1 MAGGTK
7 SSHAPAQSHSSAQ
20 SHAPAHAPPPSAEL
34 DFTALLGCLV
44 VTFSVI
50 GLGYV
55 AQRTGFFDRNTK
67 AGLGQF
73 VGKVALPA
81 LLFKAISTLELG
93 SIDPAFIAG
102 VGLCKAT
109 AFVLVLILAKL
120 MRRSLSECAIWAVF
134 VSNSNDIALG
144 YPVFLTLY
152 PPFAHQIF
160 ITASLQIGLINPLA
174 IILMEYD
181 ATRRRGRAISTV
193 DLALRVGWQT
203 LRNPLV
209 LMVLAGAGANWLW
222 AASPPPILVGPQ
234 GLFTVLGN
242 AFMAVALVLTGAGGA
257 AAVATPRRDR
267 GSSGGGGGGG
277 GGGGSGGGLSRLGV
291 SAFLTVVT
299 TLVYPMLCRA
309 FVSLLVHRS
318 FWATGIAEQP
328 LKGSGGGAAAATVG
342 PKLLDLTFLYGT
354 LPTAPST
361 VVIAQAA
368 GEVIAGEIA
377 AAAVFNM
384 VVAAPL
390 AFTSTVLMTVRSLD
404 SLRRAVRMF
413 SELCLGGTAVG
424 AFWVLLTTA
433 AAARAAA
440 ADGGGGS
447 GGVSGGG
454 GGGAALG
461 SIAHL
466 ATAQLGYAFGQFAC
480 QWRQKSGGPLRVALH
495 AARTACTCWTA
506 IVAAEAAAPERLR
519 RARIS
524 SPRALAFG
532 RLGGG
537 WGFPAVWALTF
548 SLVVGPKPHPLF
560 PCWMPYGR
568 VQYVAEGLLQLAS
581 LLLHVAALLQ
591 RLQLPALS
599 LPQALRNLSASGG
612 VAAPLST
619 TDDSPDDDEEMPPPS
634 RADATPGA
642 AAMTP
647 SASTDALTRLK
658 AADGGGNGANG
669 GANGG
674 GGGPPGAVL
683 QVGVLSVCVA
693 WKSVC
698 LMCLQGILLAH
709 DELTGTLMQV
719 LMLAVSIED
728 GQGVLL
734 ALLLRTTGRHPTGL
748 RACARALC
756 RLLALDPCWREPE
769 DHDSYRDEQRRR
781 LAPPT
786 PALAATLAD
795 APPTP
800 PALGDSVFHGL
811 YDLGGGAPG
820 SPAASPRVAR
830 RSLDGSPLSTPRRA
844 VEPHGRRRA

>member
-1 MAGGTK
+1 MRR
-7 SSHAPAQSHSSAQ
+7 SSAAARNRRARDPVGVRVDGRRRQ
-20 SHAPAHAPPPSAEL
+20 EQRTPGVWFGGGAAPSAEL

-257 AAVATPRRDR
+257 AARTATPRRDR

-328 LKGSGGGAAAATVG
+328 LKGSGGGGAAATVG

-461 SIAHL
+461 
-466 ATAQLGYAFGQFAC
+466 
-480 QWRQKSGGPLRVALH
+480 
-495 AARTACTCWTA
+495 
-506 IVAAEAAAPERLR
+506 RLR
-519 RARIS
+519 T
-524 SPRALAFG
+524 SPPRNSAT
-532 RLGGG
+532 
-537 WGFPAVWALTF
+537 P
-548 SLVVGPKPHPLF
+548 
-560 PCWMPYGR
+560 
-568 VQYVAEGLLQLAS
+568 LAS
-581 LLLHVAALLQ
+581 S
-591 RLQLPALS
+591 R
-599 LPQALRNLSASGG
+599 ASG
-612 VAAPLST
+612 
-619 TDDSPDDDEEMPPPS
+619 
-634 RADATPGA
+634 
-642 AAMTP
+642 
-647 SASTDALTRLK
+647 
-658 AADGGGNGANG
+658 
-669 GANGG
+669 
-674 GGGPPGAVL
+674 
-683 QVGVLSVCVA
+683 
-693 WKSVC
+693 
-698 LMCLQGILLAH
+698 
-709 DELTGTLMQV
+709 
-719 LMLAVSIED
+719 
-728 GQGVLL
+728 
-734 ALLLRTTGRHPTGL
+734 
-748 RACARALC
+748 
-756 RLLALDPCWREPE
+756 
-769 DHDSYRDEQRRR
+769 
-781 LAPPT
+781 
-786 PALAATLAD
+786 
-795 APPTP
+795 
-800 PALGDSVFHGL
+800 
-811 YDLGGGAPG
+811 
-820 SPAASPRVAR
+820 AR
-830 RSLDGSPLSTPRRA
+830 RAAVRCASRSTPRAPRA
-844 VEPHGRRRA
+844 RAGPPSSPPRRRRPSGCAAHASRRRVRSPSAASAAAGAFRRYGR